1 MRRLMLF
8 RHAKAE
14 RPEGGQ
20 RDFDRALAPAGR
32 AAAPRIGAY
41 MAGHGLTPDL
51 AICSSARRARETW
64 DLAAEAYRASPRTA
78 YDKRV
83 YDLAAGGLLDL
94 ARATAVDVHT
104 LLLIGHNPSLE
115 DLAEL
120 LIATG
125 DSAARERLEE
135 KFPTGALAVVDV
147 PIDAWDTLKPHSG
160 RLDRLVTP
168 ADIGAG
174 RE

>member
-20 RDFDRALAPAGR
+20 RDFDRALVPAGR
-32 AAAPRIGAY
+32 AAAPRVGAY

-51 AICSSARRARETW
+51 AICSSARRAKETW
-64 DLAAEAYRASPRTA
+64 DLAAEAFPVSPKTT
-78 YDKRV
+78 YDKRI
-83 YDLAAGGLLDL
+83 YDLSAGGLLDL
-94 ARATAVDVHT
+94 ARKTAAGIHV
-104 LLLIGHNPSLE
+104 LLLVGHNPSLE
-115 DLAEL
+115 DLADM

-125 DSAARERLEE
+125 NRTERERLEE
-135 KFPTGALAVVDV
+135 KFPTGALAV
-147 PIDAWDTLKPHSG
+147 IDFSIDDWGELRPHSG

-174 RE
+174 RD